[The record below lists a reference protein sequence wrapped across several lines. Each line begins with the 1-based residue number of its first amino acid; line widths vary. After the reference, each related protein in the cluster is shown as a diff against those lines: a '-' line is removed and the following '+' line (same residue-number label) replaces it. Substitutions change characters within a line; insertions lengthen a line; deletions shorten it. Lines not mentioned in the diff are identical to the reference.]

1 MKTATSRALLVLLL
15 ALVSSMGALE
25 AQAGAAR
32 DPASGQVAV
41 MTRNLDPGFS
51 EVGVL
56 SAPDLDSLLVAVSDA
71 WNDIVANDFPARA
84 ASIASEI
91 VATKPDLI
99 GIQEAPVFH
108 VFNPDGSVETLDYLE
123 ILLSILRRQ
132 GAPYRLVA
140 VQHDID
146 VTLPSATGDYIQYT
160 DRDAL
165 LVRPGVPVVRT
176 MSANYDARF
185 DVPVAGGLDSLTILR
200 GWVAADVQTPKGTFR
215 FVSTH
220 MEDLDIDVQLA
231 EAGELLAGPASAP
244 RTILVGDINS
254 DAAAAGATYENLLA
268 AGFTDAWSETNAGTG
283 YTWGFDLAD
292 PSSTPTQ
299 RLDVVLHRNPFE
311 ALSASIVGNK
321 LSDRTPSG
329 LWPSDHAGVVA
340 TLRLDFP

>member
-1 MKTATSRALLVLLL
+1 MKTAPSRTLLVLFL
-15 ALVSSMGALE
+15 ALVSGLGALE
-25 AQAGAAR
+25 ARAGAVG
-32 DPASGQVAV
+32 DPASGRIAV

-56 SAPDLDSLLVAVSDA
+56 SAPDLDSLLVAVGDA
-71 WNDIVANDFPARA
+71 WADIVANDFPGRA

-108 VFNPDGSVETLDYLE
+108 VFHPDGTVETLDYLD
-123 ILLSILRRQ
+123 ILLSTLRRQ

-146 VTLPSATGDYIQYT
+146 VTLPSATGDFIQYT

-200 GWVAADVQTPKGTFR
+200 GWVAADVQTPEGAFR

-220 MEDLDIDVQLA
+220 MEDLDLDVQLA
-231 EAGELLAGPASAP
+231 EAAELLGGPASGP
-244 RTILVGDINS
+244 KTILVGDINS
-254 DAAAAGATYENLLA
+254 DADAAGETYENLRA
-268 AGFTDAWSETNAGTG
+268 AGFGDAWSETNAAPG
-283 YTWGFDLAD
+283 YTWGFDLSD
-292 PSSTPTQ
+292 PFSAPTQ
-299 RLDVVLHRNPFE
+299 RLDVVLHRGSFE
-311 ALSASIVGNK
+311 PLSASIVGSS
-321 LSDRTPSG
+321 LSDMTPSG

-340 TLRLDFP
+340 TLRLAFP